1 MSKTATAISTLPSP
15 AELAKMGFE
24 TVSAKPAIFKL
35 RELPVN
41 GVIDGVL
48 KEIRPSTNPE
58 AIRQPLLRMELTE
71 DKSTTLVPC
80 QGGLSSRIFSE
91 PDGKYN
97 PELKTQ
103 LKSRFLGKRVLIVK
117 TGFKLSNTYK
127 DDSGKPKE
135 FATYEVIE
143 YKGK

>member
-1 MSKTATAISTLPSP
+1 MSKTATAIAIETLPSP
-15 AELAKMGFE
+15 AELAKIGFE
-24 TVSAKPAIFKL
+24 AVASKPTIFKL

-41 GVIDGVL
+41 GVIDGIL

-58 AIRQPLLRMELTE
+58 QIRQPLLTMELTK

-80 QGGLSSRIFSE
+80 QGGIAIKIFSNE
-91 PDGKYN
+91 EEKA
-97 PELKTQ
+97 Q
-103 LKSRFLGKRVLIVK
+103 LKSRFLGKRILIAK
-117 TGFKLSNTYK
+117 TGFKRSKLYK
-127 DDSGKPKE
+127 DDSGQGRE